1 MPKLRGL
8 ETRAGANQKVDTLMS
23 KVDDLILETKDQELR
38 EAFQRSRE
46 EEFFSFVGVRR

>member
-23 KVDDLILETKDQELR
+23 KVEGLILETKDDGLT

-46 EEFFSFVGVRR
+46 EDFFSFVGVRR